1 MSVYLLKSALIQP
14 RLSPLKFAKSS
25 TEIDRVRTK
34 IGPKRLH
41 LPKEGRPSVASAETT
56 LVKVGAITQEKDD
69 IEKDEDDVSI

>member
-1 MSVYLLKSALIQP
+1 V
-14 RLSPLKFAKSS
+14 FC
-25 TEIDRVRTK
+25 
-34 IGPKRLH
+34 PKRLH